1 MIYYIC
7 KKNCFCPFF
16 RDMKERFE
24 ELMELLGMSPTQF
37 AQTTGIQRSTLQ
49 HILNG
54 RNEPSLNVVR
64 SIHDALP
71 DVDLEWLLT
80 GNGKPIKDG
89 AAAMSDD
96 DYPLF
101 RNVENGVFR
110 PDAGNNPEFLN
121 HEKVEKP
128 SRIRK
133 KTENKS
139 VNSDNTASVQ
149 EQPMRVKEIVV
160 FYEDGT
166 YQKFSSTILKK

>member
-1 MIYYIC
+1 
-7 KKNCFCPFF
+7 
-16 RDMKERFE
+16 MKERFE

-80 GNGKPIKDG
+80 GNGKPIKGG